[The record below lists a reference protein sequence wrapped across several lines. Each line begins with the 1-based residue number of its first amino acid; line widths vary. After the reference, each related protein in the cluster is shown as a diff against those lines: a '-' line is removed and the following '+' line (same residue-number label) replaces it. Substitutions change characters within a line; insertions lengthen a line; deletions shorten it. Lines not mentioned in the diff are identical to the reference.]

1 MKKFLSKY
9 WKACLSLAFGVT
21 VFLFWRYGYYYA
33 LSYQEQFQLFL
44 FDSDYFMER
53 LVQPGGLARYLGE
66 FIVQFYNSSTIGA
79 LLIAILYVAL
89 QRLTYLNLVRRMKN
103 DETRDTSSFNLHS
116 LLFLLSFLP
125 PIALWFVMGDE
136 NVMLTYVIALII
148 AMLFMLWKP
157 KNKIICWIY
166 LLIIIPL
173 LYWLIGPMVL
183 LAAFVLMPLS
193 VIYALVCI
201 FISAYWVPYPLSQLM
216 VGVDYYRFVDILPY
230 SLFLVPVLVLAL
242 CYGVPYLPKV
252 KSGVCYALAGVVVLL
267 MVLVCI
273 FGYDAKKYE
282 LIEYDYLVRIKD
294 WNGIIAKAEKK
305 TPDLPMSVCATNLA
319 LAITNQLGDRAFDF
333 YQRGREGL
341 LPPFER
347 NFTTAQLTGEI
358 YYYLGLINTAQ
369 RFAFESMEALP
380 NYNKSG
386 RIIKRL
392 VETNMINGQYEV
404 ARKYL
409 QLLEKTIFYR
419 PWAEKTLALL
429 HNPQQINQHPV
440 YGWLRKVRLQ
450 DDFLFSEDEVDKI
463 CGQLFMHNTKNAMAM
478 QYLLMTPLLDRD
490 LNRFMQYLQVVQEKV
505 RYNPRVCQEAVCLAF
520 AQRNQQP
527 PQGSVNQMILRN
539 FSEFAQAYGGQHNPA
554 ALSRFKQSTWYYLM
568 VGE

>member
-9 WKACLSLAFGVT
+9 WKACLSLAFGVA

-44 FDSDYFMER
+44 FDTGYFMER
-53 LVQPGGLARYLGE
+53 LALPGGLARYLGE
-66 FIVQFYNSSTIGA
+66 FIVQFYNSSSIGA
-79 LLIAILYVAL
+79 LLIAILYVTL
-89 QRLTYLNLVRRMKN
+89 QRLTYLNIICRKK
-103 DETRDTSSFNLHS
+103 DESRNSSSFLHS
-116 LLFLLSFLP
+116 SLFALSFLP
-125 PIALWFVMGDE
+125 PIALWYVMGDE
-136 NVMLTYVIALII
+136 NVMLTYVVALII
-148 AMLFMLWKP
+148 AMMFMLWKP
-157 KNKIICWIY
+157 KTKITCWIY

-183 LAAFVLMPLS
+183 LVALALMPLS
-193 VIYALVCI
+193 VIYALACI
-201 FISAYWVPYPLSQLM
+201 FVSAYWVHYPLSQLM
-216 VGVDYYRFVDILPY
+216 IGIDYYRFVDILPY
-230 SLFLVPVLVLAL
+230 SLFLVPVLVLVL
-242 CYGVPYLPKV
+242 CYGVRFISKV
-252 KSGVCYALAGVVVLL
+252 KSSVCYALAGVVVLL
-267 MVLVCI
+267 MVLVCF
-273 FGYDAKKYE
+273 FGYEAKKYE

-347 NFTTAQLTGEI
+347 NFTSAQLTGEI

-386 RIIKRL
+386 RVIKRL
-392 VETNMINGQYEV
+392 VETNMINGQYAV

-429 HNPQQINQHPV
+429 QNPQQIDQHPV

-450 DDFLFSEDEVDKI
+450 EDFLFSEDEVDKI

-505 RYNPRVCQEAVCLAF
+505 RYNPRVCQEAICLAY
-520 AQRNQQP
+520 A
-527 PQGSVNQMILRN
+527 
-539 FSEFAQAYGGQHNPA
+539 
-554 ALSRFKQSTWYYLM
+554 
-568 VGE
+568 

>member
-9 WKACLSLAFGVT
+9 WKACLSLAFGVA

-53 LVQPGGLARYLGE
+53 LAQPGGLARYLGE
-66 FIVQFYNSSTIGA
+66 FVVQFYNSSTIGA

-103 DETRDTSSFNLHS
+103 DESRDTSSFNLHS

-157 KNKIICWIY
+157 KQKIISWIY

-183 LAAFVLMPLS
+183 LTAFVLMPLS

-230 SLFLVPVLVLAL
+230 SLFLVPILVLAL
-242 CYGVPYLPKV
+242 CYGVRYLPKV
-252 KSGVCYALAGVVVLL
+252 KLSVCYALAGVVVLL
-267 MVLVCI
+267 MVLVSI

-527 PQGSVNQMILRN
+527 PQGAVNQMILRN

>member
-44 FDSDYFMER
+44 FDSGYLLER
-53 LVQPGGLARYLGE
+53 LAQPGGLARYLGE

-157 KNKIICWIY
+157 KQKITCWIY

-242 CYGVPYLPKV
+242 CYGVRYLPKV
-252 KSGVCYALAGVVVLL
+252 KLSVCYALAGVVVLL
-267 MVLVCI
+267 MVLVSI

>member
-9 WKACLSLAFGVT
+9 WKACLSLAFGVA

-53 LVQPGGLARYLGE
+53 LAQPGGLARYLGE

-79 LLIAILYVAL
+79 LLIAILYVVL

-103 DETRDTSSFNLHS
+103 DESRDTSSFNLHS

-157 KNKIICWIY
+157 KQNIISWIY

-183 LAAFVLMPLS
+183 LTALVLMPLS

-242 CYGVPYLPKV
+242 CYGVRYLHKV
-252 KSGVCYALAGVVVLL
+252 KLSVCYALAGMVVLL
-267 MVLVCI
+267 MVLVSI

-440 YGWLRKVRLQ
+440 YGWLRKVRLE

-505 RYNPRVCQEAVCLAF
+505 RYNPR
-520 AQRNQQP
+520 
-527 PQGSVNQMILRN
+527 
-539 FSEFAQAYGGQHNPA
+539 
-554 ALSRFKQSTWYYLM
+554 
-568 VGE
+568 